1 MTDWEALRAT
11 AQAAMAHCYVPYSKF
26 PVGAAAL
33 VLTRGGMEDVAALT
47 RTLDEA

>member
-33 VLTRGGMEDVAALT
+33 VDDGRMVAGCNVENT
-47 RTLDEA
+47 S